1 MGGRGMNEAHKERT
15 IEKLKRELGNDILE
29 ALYDPNVIEVMANS
43 DLTLWVEKLG
53 QEPERIGTTNS
64 AAIKA
69 VIGTVASSIGSVATV
84 EKPIVE
90 GELPLDGSRF
100 AGILPPIV
108 SNPSFTIRKK
118 ATKII
123 TLNEYVESGIMT
135 LEQGDLIREALAKKH
150 NIIVCG
156 GTGSG
161 KTTLVNAVIDALCH
175 IAPDD
180 RLVIIEDT
188 NELQCNAKNKEIL
201 RASKDVSQQDLLKVT
216 LRLRPDRIIT
226 GEVRGGEALTL
237 LKSWNTGH
245 PGGICTL
252 HANSAIEALTR
263 LEQMIGEVSD
273 GDMADFISNT
283 VDLVIF
289 IEKNKGTPKRKV
301 KEMMQVN
308 SNNHQTSNH
317 YETVFLTN

>member
-1 MGGRGMNEAHKERT
+1 MYGDHQQKRT
-15 IEKLKRELGNDILE
+15 IDKLKRELGQPILAALNDP
-29 ALYDPNVIEVMANS
+29 DVIEVMANS
-43 DLTLWVEKLG
+43 DLSLWIEKLG
-53 QEPERIGTTNS
+53 REPERIGAVNPS
-64 AAIKA
+64 AIRA
-69 VIGTVASSIGSVATV
+69 VIGTVASSLGSIATV

-100 AGILPPIV
+100 AGLLPPVV

-118 ATKII
+118 ATQII
-123 TLNEYVESGIMT
+123 SLDEYAQSGIIS
-135 LEQGDLIREALAKKH
+135 EAQKSLIEEA
-150 NIIVCG
+150 IINRKNMVVCG

-161 KTTLVNAVIDALCH
+161 KTTLVNAVIDALCS

-188 NELQCNAKNKEIL
+188 NELQCRAENKEIL

-252 HANSAIEALTR
+252 HANSAMEALTR
-263 LEQMIGEVSD
+263 LEQMIGEVS
-273 GDMADFISNT
+273 GSDMTGFIANT

-289 IEKNKGTPKRKV
+289 IEKIKDAPKRKV
-301 KEMMQVN
+301 TEMMQVEKKAIKASVN
-308 SNNHQTSNH
+308 YSTRFLSN
-317 YETVFLTN
+317 

>member
-1 MGGRGMNEAHKERT
+1 MYGDHQQKRT
-15 IEKLKRELGNDILE
+15 IDKLKRELGQPILAALNDP
-29 ALYDPNVIEVMANS
+29 DVIEVMANS
-43 DLTLWVEKLG
+43 DLSLWIEKLG
-53 QEPERIGTTNS
+53 REPERIGAVNPS
-64 AAIKA
+64 AIRA
-69 VIGTVASSIGSVATV
+69 VIGTVASSLGSIATV

-100 AGILPPIV
+100 AGLLPPVV

-118 ATKII
+118 ATQII
-123 TLNEYVESGIMT
+123 SLDEYAQSGIISEAQKT
-135 LEQGDLIREALAKKH
+135 LIEEA
-150 NIIVCG
+150 IINRKNMVVCG

-161 KTTLVNAVIDALCH
+161 KTTLVNAVIDALCS

-188 NELQCNAKNKEIL
+188 NELQCRAENKEIL

-252 HANSAIEALTR
+252 HANSAMEALTR
-263 LEQMIGEVSD
+263 LEQMIGEVS
-273 GDMADFISNT
+273 GSDMTGFIANT

-289 IEKNKGTPKRKV
+289 IEKIKDAPKRKV
-301 KEMMQVN
+301 TEMMQVEKKAIKASVN
-308 SNNHQTSNH
+308 YSTRFLSN
-317 YETVFLTN
+317 

>member
-1 MGGRGMNEAHKERT
+1 MNEAHQERT
-15 IEKLKRELGNDILE
+15 LEKLKRELGNEILT
-29 ALYDPNVIEVMANS
+29 ALNDPTVIEIMANS
-43 DLTLWVEKLG
+43 DLTLWVERLG
-53 QEPERIGTTNS
+53 QQPEHIGTTNA

-69 VIGTVASSIGSVATV
+69 VIGTVASSLGVVATV
-84 EKPIVE
+84 ENPIVE

-123 TLNEYVESGIMT
+123 TLDEYIESTIMT
-135 LEQGDLIREALAKKH
+135 PEQGSLIKEAISNRQ

-161 KTTLVNAVIDALCH
+161 KTTLVNAVIDALCD
-175 IAPDD
+175 IAPND

-188 NELQCNAKNKEIL
+188 NELQCKAKNKEIL

-226 GEVRGGEALTL
+226 GEVRGGEALNL

-263 LEQMIGEVSD
+263 LEQMIGEVSN
-273 GDMADFISNT
+273 GDMSDFIANT

-289 IEKNKGTPKRKV
+289 IEKIKEMPKRKV
-301 KEMMQVN
+301 REMMRVEKNDNQASTN
-308 SNNHQTSNH
+308 YQT
-317 YETVFLTN
+317 TFLTH

>member
-1 MGGRGMNEAHKERT
+1 MNEAHQERT
-15 IEKLKRELGNDILE
+15 LEKLKRELGNEILA
-29 ALYDPNVIEVMANS
+29 ALNDPSVIEVMANS

-53 QEPERIGTTNS
+53 QEPEHIGTTNA

-69 VIGTVASSIGSVATV
+69 VIGTVASSVGAVATV
-84 EKPIVE
+84 ENPIIE

-118 ATKII
+118 ATKVI
-123 TLNEYVESGIMT
+123 TLDEYVSDCIMT
-135 LEQGDLIREALAKKH
+135 PEQADAIRGAINDKQ

-161 KTTLVNAVIDALCH
+161 KTTLVNAVIEALCQ

-188 NELQCNAKNKEIL
+188 NELQCSAKNKEIM

-216 LRLRPDRIIT
+216 LRFRPDRIIT

-252 HANSAIEALTR
+252 HANSAVEALTR
-263 LEQMIGEVSD
+263 LEQMIGEVSN
-273 GDMADFISNT
+273 GDMTEFISNT

-289 IEKNKGTPKRKV
+289 IEKNKGIPKRKV
-301 KEMMQVN
+301 KEIMQVKN
-308 SNNHQTSNH
+308 TDQTASST
-317 YETVFLTN
+317 YDTTFLTH